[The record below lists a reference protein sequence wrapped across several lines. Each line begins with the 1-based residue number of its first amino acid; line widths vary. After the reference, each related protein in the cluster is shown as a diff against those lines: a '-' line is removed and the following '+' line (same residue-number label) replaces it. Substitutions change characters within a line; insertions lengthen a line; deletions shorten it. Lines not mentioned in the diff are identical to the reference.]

1 MAVQPLPDSLVMLTL
16 ESQSPCCEEAQAAPV
31 AQEGLLLG
39 IEVPAIATI
48 SQQPC
53 EGLASGDPSP

>member
-16 ESQSPCCEEAQAAPV
+16 ESQLPCCEEAQAAPV

-39 IEVPAIATI
+39 IEVPADRK
-48 SQQPC
+48 SVV
-53 EGLASGDPSP
+53 